1 MDDDDPRAARAAFL
15 RGVRTALRRT
25 WPLLSGLVMIM
36 ACLGLVIGPLEGWG
50 FGKGLYFAFV
60 TGLTIG
66 YGDLAPTMALTR
78 VLAIAIGFIGIMLT
92 GLVAAI
98 AVAAFQSTATRSSRP
113 PP

>member
-1 MDDDDPRAARAAFL
+1 MDDDDPMAARIAFI
-15 RGVRTALRRT
+15 RGVRDALRQT
-25 WPLLSGLVMIM
+25 WPILSGLLMLM

-50 FGKGLYFAFV
+50 AGKGLYFAFV

-66 YGDLAPTMALTR
+66 YGDLAPSTTLTR

-98 AVAAFQSTATRSSRP
+98 AVSAFHSTVTRSGRP

>member
-1 MDDDDPRAARAAFL
+1 MDDDDPRAARIAFI

-25 WPLLSGLVMIM
+25 WPILSGLVMTM
-36 ACLGLVIGPLEGWG
+36 ACLGLVIGRLEGWG
-50 FGKGLYFAFV
+50 AGKGLYFAFV

-66 YGDLAPTMALTR
+66 YGDLAPSMGLTR
-78 VLAIAIGFIGIMLT
+78 FLAIATGFIGIMLT

-98 AVAAFQSTATRSSRP
+98 AVAAFQSTAARSDRP